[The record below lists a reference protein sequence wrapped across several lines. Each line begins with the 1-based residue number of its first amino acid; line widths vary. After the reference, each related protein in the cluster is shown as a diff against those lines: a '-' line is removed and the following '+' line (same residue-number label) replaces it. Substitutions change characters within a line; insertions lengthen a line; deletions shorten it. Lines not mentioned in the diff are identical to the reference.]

1 MSVATLLGH
10 LWRRHRAALLL
21 FAAGNGFFMWAITRV
36 VPDPSRAGLIRQ
48 LVDMAPA
55 PVRLFLGE
63 ELVANLSARG
73 FIGFGWV
80 HPFPLILFA
89 VWVVRVAAGALAGE
103 IGRGTMDLVASRPV
117 GRGAQVAAAA
127 VAVAAGTAA
136 IASAGWAGTAA
147 GLWLRPLAGVSA
159 LALLPVAAMSA
170 LLFASAGG
178 VALLVS
184 ATRREGGAAVS
195 WCAGLLAASYVL
207 DYLARVWAAI
217 AGLRPLSLFRWYEP
231 QRILREGVAGADV
244 AVLAAV
250 GVAALALAF
259 AVFARRDL

>member
-1 MSVATLLGH
+1 MSVGTLLRH

-21 FAAGNGFFMWAITRV
+21 LAAGNGFFAWAITRV
-36 VPDPSRAGLIRQ
+36 VPDASRTGLIRE

-55 PVRLFLGE
+55 PVRIFLGE

-73 FIGFGWV
+73 FLGFGYV
-80 HPFPLILFA
+80 HPFPLILLS

-103 IGRGTMDLVASRPV
+103 AGQGTMDLIGSRPV
-117 GRGAQVAAAA
+117 GRGAHVAAAA
-127 VAVAAGTAA
+127 LAILAGVAA
-136 IASAGWAGTAA
+136 IAAAGWAGTAV
-147 GLWLRPLAGVSA
+147 GLHLRPLAGVSA
-159 LALLPVAAMSA
+159 SELLPVAAMSA
-170 LLFASAGG
+170 LLFAGAGG

-184 ATRREGGAAVS
+184 ATRRDGGAAVS
-195 WCAGLLAASYVL
+195 WCAGLLAGSYVL

-217 AGLRPLSLFRWYEP
+217 AFLRPLSLFRYYEP
-231 QRILREGVAGADV
+231 QRILGEGVAGGDA

-250 GVAALALAF
+250 GAAGLALAF